1 MKKNILIVFL
11 MASLLTVLAVMTMG
25 QKNDSTFMQPST
37 FQNKIEKKYE
47 DDISKVLLAI
57 VGQKN
62 FKVAVQTQL
71 FDKETI
77 QETTRLI
84 PKKVEEINRK
94 TMNRNLKS
102 VKKNKIKKETL
113 VPQQETVN
121 PMPGFPTLIKKE
133 LKDPHFPVVST
144 QEGDKQDEN
153 SFQSLESQTRYF
165 YNSQTNKWVIPA
177 NKVKKITISVLLNQ
191 TQLDVLSMT
200 KGQVQNIL
208 SDYLN
213 INDQSDIEINLMAI
227 PFKNSFL
234 DFSDAA
240 MTLEKFFRSKG
251 WPTWVLPLGLLMML
265 IMMGLSWG
273 IYKTYQF
280 LKNKKTVDEL
290 KSNLEQSQV
299 KEKNKVNYKQ
309 KSQELTDIAKTKPK
323 LIASCIEN
331 MAGNY
336 ATG

>member
-1 MKKNILIVFL
+1 MFL
-11 MASLLTVLAVMTMG
+11 LASLLTALAVMTMG
-25 QKNDSTFMQPST
+25 QKDRSTSMPPST

-47 DDISKVLLAI
+47 DDISKVLLTI

-62 FKVAVQTQL
+62 FKIAVQTQL
-71 FDKETI
+71 FDQETI
-77 QETTRLI
+77 QETTKLI
-84 PKKVEEINRK
+84 PKKIEELDRK
-94 TMNRNLKS
+94 TMSKHLKS
-102 VKKNKIKKETL
+102 IKKNKIKKETIL
-113 VPQQETVN
+113 PQQETVN

-133 LKDPHFPVVST
+133 LKDPHFPIVST

-153 SFQSLESQTRYF
+153 SFQSLESKTRYF

-200 KGQVQNIL
+200 KDQVQSIL
-208 SDYLN
+208 SEYLN
-213 INDQSDIEINLMAI
+213 IHDQRNIELNLMAI

-251 WPTWVLPLGLLMML
+251 WPIWLLPLGLLMILMML
-265 IMMGLSWG
+265 GISWS
-273 IYKTYQF
+273 IYQTYQF
-280 LKNKKTVDEL
+280 LRNKKTVDQL

-299 KEKNKVNYKQ
+299 KEKNKINYKQ